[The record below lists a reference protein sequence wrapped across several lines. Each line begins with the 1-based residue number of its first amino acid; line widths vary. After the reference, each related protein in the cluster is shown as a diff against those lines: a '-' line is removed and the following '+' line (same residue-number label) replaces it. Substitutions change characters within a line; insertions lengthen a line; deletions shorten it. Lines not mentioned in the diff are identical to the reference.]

1 LPDYPD
7 IKVEIVIDY
16 GLTDI
21 VKERCDAGARFGQ
34 QVAKDM
40 IAVRI
45 GPDIRMAVVG
55 SPAYFAKRQLPR
67 APRPSGSEAR
77 RFHAAREGRIRSLR
91 D

>member
-1 LPDYPD
+1 MLRQYPD

-21 VKERCDAGARFGQ
+21 VAERYDAGVRLGE

-45 GPDIRMAVVG
+45 GPDMRMAVVG
-55 SPAYFAKRQLPR
+55 SPAYFEKRPKPKKPHHRSR
-67 APRPSGSEAR
+67 A
-77 RFHAAREGRIRSLR
+77 
-91 D
+91 